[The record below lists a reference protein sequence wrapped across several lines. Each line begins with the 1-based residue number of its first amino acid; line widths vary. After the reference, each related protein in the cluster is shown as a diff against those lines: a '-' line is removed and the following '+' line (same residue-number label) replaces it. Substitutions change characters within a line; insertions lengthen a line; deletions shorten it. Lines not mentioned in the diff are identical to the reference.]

1 MELLDEV
8 KDFLN
13 VEDNDEDMLISSLIK
28 AAEAYLANAGA
39 TKPVNNENIEL
50 YNIAIKMVVGSMYEN
65 NKSEK
70 PSYCLSIQSII
81 TQLACSGGA
90 HENKPKGT

>member
-1 MELLDEV
+1 MELLDDV

-13 VEDNDEDMLISSLIK
+13 VDGNDEDKLIYSLIK
-28 AAEAYLANAGA
+28 AAEAYLANDGV

-81 TQLACSGGA
+81 TQLACSGGTN
-90 HENKPKGT
+90 ENKS

>member
-1 MELLDEV
+1 MELLDDV

-13 VEDNDEDMLISSLIK
+13 VEDNDEDKLIYSLIK
-28 AAEAYLANAGA
+28 AAEAYLANAGV
-39 TKPVNNENIEL
+39 TNPVNNENIEL

-81 TQLACSGGA
+81 TQLACSGGTN
-90 HENKPKGT
+90 ENKL